1 VRKSDLLKRAHLAP
15 RGTRHRDVL
24 VVILTLCTGA
34 LDAVCFLRLGRVFS
48 SVITGNLA
56 LLGIAVGEKNGG
68 LAASGGLTL
77 AGYAAGVV
85 LGTFFAGTT
94 ERGQPVWPRRVT
106 VTLAVELGILL
117 AFNAGWLI
125 SGSHRGTVTR
135 MVLLVLAATAMGVQ
149 TAAVRRLGQMSTTYL
164 TSTLTG
170 LFAALAI
177 RRMPEDWQRSIGV
190 IVALVVGAIFGSL
203 AATQSPSW
211 VPVAVLVP
219 QVCVLL
225 GSLARPSEP
234 ARPLQT
240 PPGPA

>member
-1 VRKSDLLKRAHLAP
+1 
-15 RGTRHRDVL
+15 VL
-24 VVILTLCTGA
+24 VVILTLSTGA

-56 LLGIAVGEKNGG
+56 LIGIAAGERNGG
-68 LAASGGLTL
+68 LAANGGLAL

-85 LGTFFAGTT
+85 LGTPFAGIT
-94 ERGQPVWPRRVT
+94 ERGQPAWPRRVT
-106 VTLAVELGILL
+106 VTLAVELVILVV
-117 AFNAGWLI
+117 FSAGWLI
-125 SGSHRGTVTR
+125 SGSHRGPAIR

-149 TAAVRRLGQMSTTYL
+149 TAAVRRLGPMSTTYL

-177 RRMPEDWQRSIGV
+177 RRMPEDWQRSVGV

-211 VPVAVLVP
+211 VPAAVLVP

-225 GSLARPSEP
+225 GSLAP
-234 ARPLQT
+234 A
-240 PPGPA
+240 G

>member
-1 VRKSDLLKRAHLAP
+1 VQISDLLKRTYLAP
-15 RGTRHRDVL
+15 RGTRYRDVL

-56 LLGIAVGEKNGG
+56 LIGIAVGEKNGG
-68 LAASGGLTL
+68 LAANGGLTL

-85 LGTFFAGTT
+85 LGTAFAGTA

-106 VTLAVELGILL
+106 VTLAVELVILVG
-117 AFNAGWLI
+117 FSAGWLI
-125 SGSHRGTVTR
+125 SGSHRGPATR
-135 MVLLVLAATAMGVQ
+135 MVLLVLAAVAMGVQ

-170 LFAALAI
+170 LFAALAT
-177 RRMPEDWQRSIGV
+177 RRMPEDWQRSVGV
-190 IVALVVGAIFGSL
+190 IVAMVLGAIFGSL

-211 VPVAVLVP
+211 VPAAVLVP
-219 QVCVLL
+219 QVCVLI
-225 GSLARPSEP
+225 GSLAP
-234 ARPLQT
+234 T
-240 PPGPA
+240 G

>member
-1 VRKSDLLKRAHLAP
+1 LLKRAYLTP

-56 LLGIAVGEKNGG
+56 LLGIVGEKNGG
-68 LAASGGLTL
+68 LAANGGLTL

-85 LGTFFAGTT
+85 LGTFFAGTA

-106 VTLAVELGILL
+106 VTLAVELGILIV
-117 AFNAGWLI
+117 FSAGWLV
-125 SGSHRGTVTR
+125 SGSHRGTATR
-135 MVLLVLAATAMGVQ
+135 MVLLVLAAAAMGVQ
-149 TAAVRRLGQMSTTYL
+149 TAAVRRLGQMSSTYL
-164 TSTLTG
+164 TSTLTS
-170 LFAALAI
+170 LFAALATW
-177 RRMPEDWQRSIGV
+177 RLPEEWQRSVGV
-190 IVALVVGAIFGSL
+190 ILALVVGAIFGSL

-225 GSLARPSEP
+225 GSLAP
-234 ARPLQT
+234 A
-240 PPGPA
+240 A

>member
-1 VRKSDLLKRAHLAP
+1 VQTSDLLRRAYLTP

-56 LLGIAVGEKNGG
+56 LIGIAAGERNGG
-68 LAASGGLTL
+68 LAANGGLAL

-85 LGTFFAGTT
+85 LGTPFAGIA
-94 ERGQPVWPRRVT
+94 ERGQPAWPRRVT
-106 VTLAVELGILL
+106 VTLAIELGILVV
-117 AFNAGWLI
+117 FSAGWLI
-125 SGSHRGTVTR
+125 SGSDRGAATR

-177 RRMPEDWQRSIGV
+177 RRMPEDWQRSLGV

-225 GSLARPSEP
+225 ASLAP
-234 ARPLQT
+234 AV
-240 PPGPA
+240 

>member
-1 VRKSDLLKRAHLAP
+1 LLKRAGLTP

-68 LAASGGLTL
+68 LAANGGLAI

-85 LGTFFAGTT
+85 LGTTCAGTA
-94 ERGQPVWPRRVT
+94 ERGQPAWPRRVT
-106 VTLAVELGILL
+106 VTQAVELGILVV
-117 AFNAGWLI
+117 FSAGWLI
-125 SGSHRGTVTR
+125 SGSHRGTATR

-170 LFAALAI
+170 LFAAVAT
-177 RRMPEDWQRSIGV
+177 RRLPEDWQRSVGV

-219 QVCVLL
+219 QVCVVL
-225 GSLARPSEP
+225 GSLAP
-234 ARPLQT
+234 AV
-240 PPGPA
+240 

>member
-1 VRKSDLLKRAHLAP
+1 MPRSDLLKRAYLTP
-15 RGTRHRDVL
+15 RGARHRDVL

-56 LLGIAVGEKNGG
+56 LIGIAVGEKNGG
-68 LAASGGLTL
+68 LAANGGLTL

-85 LGTFFAGTT
+85 LGTAFAGMA

-106 VTLAVELGILL
+106 VTLAVELVILV
-117 AFNAGWLI
+117 AFSAGWLI
-125 SGSHRGTVTR
+125 SGSHRGAATR
-135 MVLLVLAATAMGVQ
+135 MVLLVLAAAAMGVQ

-170 LFAALAI
+170 LFAAVAT
-177 RRMPEDWQRSIGV
+177 RRMPEDWPRSVGV
-190 IVALVVGAIFGSL
+190 IVALVAGAVFGSL

-219 QVCVLL
+219 QVFVLL
-225 GSLARPSEP
+225 GSLAP
-234 ARPLQT
+234 A
-240 PPGPA
+240 G

>member
-1 VRKSDLLKRAHLAP
+1 VQTTDLLRRAYLTP

-56 LLGIAVGEKNGG
+56 LIGIAVGERNGDLAANGG
-68 LAASGGLTL
+68 LAL

-85 LGTFFAGTT
+85 LGTPFAGIA
-94 ERGQPVWPRRVT
+94 ERGQPAWPRRVT
-106 VTLAVELGILL
+106 VTLAIELGILVV
-117 AFNAGWLI
+117 FSAGWLI
-125 SGSHRGTVTR
+125 SGSHRGTATR

-177 RRMPEDWQRSIGV
+177 RRMPEDWQRSVGV
-190 IVALVVGAIFGSL
+190 IVALMVGAIFGSL

-225 GSLARPSEP
+225 GSLAP
-234 ARPLQT
+234 AV
-240 PPGPA
+240 

>member
-1 VRKSDLLKRAHLAP
+1 
-15 RGTRHRDVL
+15 
-24 VVILTLCTGA
+24 
-34 LDAVCFLRLGRVFS
+34 VFS

-68 LAASGGLTL
+68 LAANGGLTL

-85 LGTFFAGTT
+85 LGTLFAGTA
-94 ERGQPVWPRRVT
+94 ERGQPVWPRRVS
-106 VTLAVELGILL
+106 VTLAVELGILVV
-117 AFNAGWLI
+117 FSAGWLVW
-125 SGSHRGTVTR
+125 SSHRGTATR
-135 MVLLVLAATAMGVQ
+135 MVLLVLAAAAMGVQ

-170 LFAALAI
+170 LFAALATW
-177 RRMPEDWQRSIGV
+177 RMPDEWQRSVGV

-211 VPVAVLVP
+211 VPAAVLVP

-225 GSLARPSEP
+225 GSLAP
-234 ARPLQT
+234 AD
-240 PPGPA
+240 

>member
-1 VRKSDLLKRAHLAP
+1 VQRSDLLKRAYLTP

-68 LAASGGLTL
+68 LAANGGLTL

-85 LGTFFAGTT
+85 LGTLFAGTA
-94 ERGQPVWPRRVT
+94 ERGQPVWPRRVS
-106 VTLAVELGILL
+106 VTLVVELGILVV
-117 AFNAGWLI
+117 FSAGWLVW
-125 SGSHRGTVTR
+125 SSHRGTATR
-135 MVLLVLAATAMGVQ
+135 MVLLVLAAAAMGVQ

-170 LFAALAI
+170 LFAALATW
-177 RRMPEDWQRSIGV
+177 RMPDEWQRSVGV

-203 AATQSPSW
+203 AATLAPSW
-211 VPVAVLVP
+211 LPAAVLVP
-219 QVCVLL
+219 QVCVLI
-225 GSLARPSEP
+225 GSLA
-234 ARPLQT
+234 A
-240 PPGPA
+240 GG

>member
-1 VRKSDLLKRAHLAP
+1 VQTSDLLRRAYLAP

-34 LDAVCFLRLGRVFS
+34 LDAVCFLRLGRAFS

-56 LLGIAVGEKNGG
+56 LIGIAVGERNGG
-68 LAASGGLTL
+68 LAANGGLAL

-85 LGTFFAGTT
+85 LGTPFAGIA
-94 ERGQPVWPRRVT
+94 ERGQPAWPRRVT
-106 VTLAVELGILL
+106 VTLAIELGILVV
-117 AFNAGWLI
+117 FSAGWLI
-125 SGSHRGTVTR
+125 SGSHRGPATR

-170 LFAALAI
+170 LFAAVAI
-177 RRMPEDWQRSIGV
+177 RRMPEDWQRSVGV

-203 AATQSPSW
+203 AATQSPAW

-225 GSLARPSEP
+225 ASL
-234 ARPLQT
+234 
-240 PPGPA
+240 GPAV

>member
-1 VRKSDLLKRAHLAP
+1 VQTSDLLRRAYLTP

-56 LLGIAVGEKNGG
+56 LIGIAAGERNGDLAANGG
-68 LAASGGLTL
+68 LAL

-85 LGTFFAGTT
+85 LGTPFAGIA
-94 ERGQPVWPRRVT
+94 ERGQPAWPRRVT
-106 VTLAVELGILL
+106 VTLAIELGILVV
-117 AFNAGWLI
+117 FSAGWLV
-125 SGSHRGTVTR
+125 SGSDRGPATR

-177 RRMPEDWQRSIGV
+177 RRMPEDWQRSAGV

-225 GSLARPSEP
+225 GSLAP
-234 ARPLQT
+234 AV
-240 PPGPA
+240 